1 MALHAQDTQVPSR
14 RVISEARALAA
25 SEPVP
30 EKTIPEI
37 PDQPSPP
44 FGTYWSL
51 QLDQAPLP
59 FCPFPG
65 LDLYEVDARSHVYL
79 FDDRAI
85 DYPGL
90 WALRDLAQEEML
102 LSTQEAG
109 MMAGPDAVVAEAG
122 SAFDFGTNELGLEIL
137 HPGTNAFTTST
148 NDAVVLLH
156 NVLPDVTYL
165 LESKLVL
172 ETGVVWNA
180 EQMLVSSGETNL
192 ISTTLS
198 VAGRSNLFL
207 RAIAYTLDS
216 DGDGLPDWWEMEHG
230 LDPNSADGAGTG
242 VSDGYKDPDSDGWNN
257 LQEFQ
262 NGTNPASFNTP
273 PPPRLLSVTVDPTGT
288 NVTLRW
294 QSGGGPVDHYQIYAL
309 YYYSTLEAVHWISPN
324 TFACTTP
331 AFDSEGLPYN
341 FYYWDGRL
349 EPAYLVRAWFPNG
362 LYADSAVVTASK
374 PSLSLDAQLVRGP
387 QGQLYLTVASPPPDL
402 SFLRLTW
409 ETYNPDFFT
418 YDYHR
423 FDLPVAGLIDG
434 VMPVPTNAWQAYVD
448 DSIGNLTAFTTTGA
462 FGDTTTVPQTAP
474 EDFSPSFSFVD
485 GRRQMKENLKFLLR
499 AATASRPFGYIWTDT
514 FGWWNMW
521 RDASPAD
528 YECYGFHFFNSD
540 THSWSMDELR
550 PVQENA
556 LWRNV
561 IFDDADITNGYFQ
574 TGAQF
579 DGNYN
584 TITLMDPKYE
594 YLGDGTEIPL
604 PLAVIAGNVRWSL
617 YRSPHSAELLAD
629 VGLYRDANNI
639 LRMRSDARNVYGQPI
654 LSVHFRDSSG
664 VYRTLTPQGS
674 FPGSISGD
682 CFFETDVP
690 SLQPV
695 DYYFASQTP
704 TNLYEAAAQPMP
716 GSPGFS
722 MTNVSP
728 LLIASVGQQFTV
740 SGWAKLAI
748 GNSSGKYAYLEQYFD
763 KAYKLDASGIVTGA
777 ETGLLSPYGEFVP
790 TEPGPTALVT
800 MPDVDAP
807 YGRGTCVVQVIKLQ
821 TDVDHNGVMDKSF
834 GGPDNSSQARPML
847 WWVNDDKDYTW
858 NTADLGHDILLSPTN
873 GISPLADCVY
883 EGINSQR
890 DLEDF
895 ARLWIC
901 GMPALATNAGYQVTL
916 SWNVSSG
923 SPAINLFNSVETNGG
938 IAYLTNLTTANA
950 QISGNDNY
958 VLQGPGWKIGT
969 VAPGQ
974 SFTFPSS
981 YFTNAGD
988 KYLLFEGSGIGK
1000 GELVLTIS
1008 QNGTNVLAQ
1017 TSAWFDLRRVND
1029 MFEHAH
1035 IDGVVT
1041 TFPSMRTNSTSTST
1055 FTIDSQPD
1063 VALGDAK
1070 QLLVLVHGWNNSPQ
1084 QSESYAQT
1092 MFKRLYWA
1100 GYQGRFAALRWPTLT
1115 EILTYNR
1122 SEYIAF
1128 RSAAGASAYFNSLRS
1143 RYPDYSINAAAHS
1156 MGNIVMM
1163 EALKLQAGSGSNA
1176 LDNYV
1181 LMEAASPAHCYDTN
1195 APLCPGLFTEE
1206 FEHPTPNTYYGY
1218 PGAINAALR
1227 GTMVNFFNTNDFA
1240 LAAWVGNQLLQK
1252 PEGDLGYYIAPGV
1265 QPYLFPSTLIT
1276 DPREIMAFCARPRTY
1291 AVGAQPGVYGVIG
1304 GTEVDMHVEFGFG
1317 DTAADHSGQY
1327 TRTLQQVRGFYSR
1340 LLEKF
1345 NPSQP

>member
-1 MALHAQDTQVPSR
+1 M
-14 RVISEARALAA
+14 
-25 SEPVP
+25 
-30 EKTIPEI
+30 
-37 PDQPSPP
+37 
-44 FGTYWSL
+44 
-51 QLDQAPLP
+51 
-59 FCPFPG
+59 
-65 LDLYEVDARSHVYL
+65 
-79 FDDRAI
+79 
-85 DYPGL
+85 
-90 WALRDLAQEEML
+90 
-102 LSTQEAG
+102 
-109 MMAGPDAVVAEAG
+109 
-122 SAFDFGTNELGLEIL
+122 
-137 HPGTNAFTTST
+137 
-148 NDAVVLLH
+148 
-156 NVLPDVTYL
+156 
-165 LESKLVL
+165 L

-230 LDPNSADGAGTG
+230 LDPNSADGADTG

-528 YECYGFHFFNSD
+528 YECYGFHFFNLNGG
-540 THSWSMDELR
+540 HWSMDELR
-550 PVQENA
+550 PVEENV

-561 IFDDADITNGYFQ
+561 IFNDADITNGYFQ

-594 YLGDGTEIPL
+594 YLGDGTEVPL
-604 PLAVIAGNVRWSL
+604 PLAVIAGNFRWSL
-617 YRSPHSAELLAD
+617 YRLPYSAELLAD

-674 FPGSISGD
+674 FAGSISGD

-716 GSPGFS
+716 GGPAFS
-722 MTNVSP
+722 VTNVSP

-763 KAYKLDASGIVTGA
+763 KAYKVDANGVVTGT

-790 TEPGPTALVT
+790 TEPGPNALVT
-800 MPDVDAP
+800 MPDLDPP
-807 YGRGTCVVQVIKLQ
+807 YARGTAVVQVIKLVL
-821 TDVDHNGVMDKSF
+821 DVNHDGVMDLSF
-834 GGPDNSSQARPML
+834 GGPDNTSQTRPFEF
-847 WWVNDDKDYTW
+847 WVNNDRDDVGTGGNPDRDVWLPPNATTNNNDYSFGQIRTMR
-858 NTADLGHDILLSPTN
+858 N
-873 GISPLADCVY
+873 
-883 EGINSQR
+883 
-890 DLEDF
+890 LEDF
-895 ARLWIC
+895 SRLWIC
-901 GMPALATNAGYQVTL
+901 GMPSFPTNQGYSVQIGW
-916 SWNVSSG
+916 SQIQSG
-923 SPAINLFNSVETNGG
+923 APRLRLYRASETNGG
-938 IAYLTNLTTANA
+938 IGYLTNITICSQ
-950 QISGNDNY
+950 QILDYNY
-958 VLQGPGWKIGT
+958 PVGEVTPT
-969 VAPGQ
+969 
-974 SFTFPSS
+974 SS
-981 YFTNAGD
+981 LSLPTSWFTNGFNRYFLLEAG
-988 KYLLFEGSGIGK
+988 GIGK
-1000 GELVLTIS
+1000 GALTLTIY
-1008 QNGTNVLAQ
+1008 QGTNVLAQ
-1017 TSAWFDLRRVND
+1017 TSAWMDFHDIRDFYEEVAITSVIQTWPEMVQTNLNSD
-1029 MFEHAH
+1029 FN
-1035 IDGVVT
+1035 VVRHPT
-1041 TFPSMRTNSTSTST
+1041 VE
-1055 FTIDSQPD
+1055 I
-1063 VALGDAK
+1063 GDAK
-1070 QLLVLVHGWNNSPQ
+1070 QMAVFVHGWRMPYSDYEIF
-1084 QSESYAQT
+1084 SQT
-1092 MFKRLYWA
+1092 MFKRLYWK
-1100 GYQGRFAALRWPTLT
+1100 GYQGKFATVRWPTRSSDTDPGDLDY
-1115 EILTYNR
+1115 LTYNR
-1122 SEYIAF
+1122 SEYISF
-1128 RSAAGASAYFNSLRS
+1128 QAATGTALYLYDLRDRLTNYTIS
-1143 RYPDYSINAAAHS
+1143 VCAHS
-1156 MGNIVMM
+1156 QGNILMM
-1163 EALKLQAGSGSNA
+1163 EALKELAASSVA
-1176 LDNYV
+1176 PVDNYV
-1181 LMEAASPAHCYDTN
+1181 LMEAAVPAHCYDTTITN
-1195 APLCPGLFTEE
+1195 LPSLMDMEASI
-1206 FEHPTPNTYYGY
+1206 PTPNTYSNYAAGMRS
-1218 PGAINAALR
+1218 ALR
-1227 GTMVNFFNTNDFA
+1227 GGNICNLFNPADFA
-1240 LAAWVGNQLLQK
+1240 LASGLNGTGLGSWENNQELMK
-1252 PEGDLGYYIAPGV
+1252 PLVFFGYIYIATNQTAYVITNQFTVGFGITNLQNRV
-1265 QPYLFPSTLIT
+1265 VT
-1276 DPREIMAFCARPRTY
+1276 DPLELMPFVARPHSK
-1291 AVGAQPGVYGVIG
+1291 AVGAQAGVGNVVNGPEYNLQSQL
-1304 GTEVDMHVEFGFG
+1304 GF
-1317 DTAADHSGQY
+1317 TAATYDHSGQFNRNIQ
-1327 TRTLQQVRGFYSR
+1327 TTQVQGFYSR
-1340 LLEKF
+1340 LLQNLF
-1345 NPSQP
+1345 PPAP